1 MKITALRT
9 YRAGGSTIL
18 RVDTDQ
24 RITGYGET
32 ATLTPAERALL
43 MAKAPGREVSAFEV
57 LRVELAAAPAAQ
69 AALNMALLDAL
80 GKKAGVPVYQILGGA
95 TRTKIRALANLQGD
109 GAEQVKA
116 GHRAF
121 IVPVPEIP
129 FPNPRHDFVR
139 LVTAR
144 LDGLRQRLGENVD
157 FVLDAGGQ
165 LAPAAAA
172 NLAAA
177 AEKFH
182 LLWFD
187 EPCALN
193 NLAAVRK
200 IARENV
206 TPLGFGRTMTQPSQ
220 VQDLF
225 REQAIDVL
233 RLDIRQHGISQIR
246 RLAALAE
253 TYYTAVAPFHDGG
266 PIATAAALQ
275 LAASLPNFFIQQVPA
290 TLTADY
296 ASAPPAL
303 ADGYFALPTT
313 SGLGININEAALARY
328 QEAA

>member
-18 RVDTDQ
+18 RVETDESLV
-24 RITGYGET
+24 GYGET
-32 ATLTPAERALL
+32 GVLAPAERALL

-57 LRVELAAAPAAQ
+57 LRVELAAAPSAQ
-69 AALNMALLDAL
+69 AALNMALLDLL
-80 GKKAGVPVYQILGGA
+80 GKKAGVPVYQVVGGA
-95 TRTKIRALANLQGD
+95 TRAKIRVLASLAGD
-109 GAEQVKA
+109 GAAQVKA
-116 GHRAF
+116 GHRALV
-121 IVPVPEIP
+121 VPVPEIP
-129 FPNPRHDFVR
+129 FPNPRHELVR
-139 LVTAR
+139 VVMAR
-144 LDGLRQRLGENVD
+144 LEQLRQSLGENVD
-157 FVLDAGGQ
+157 FVLDGGGK

-193 NLAAVRK
+193 SLAAVRK

-206 TPLGFGRTMTQPSQ
+206 TPLGFGRTMAKPSE

-266 PIATAAALQ
+266 PIGTAAALQ

-290 TLTADY
+290 SLSADY
-296 ASAPPAL
+296 ASGLPAVQ
-303 ADGYFALPTT
+303 DGYLALPAGP
-313 SGLGININEAALARY
+313 GLGININEAALARY